1 MAVVCGQQKFRMSQF
16 EQWEHLKFCQ
26 KLGRSTSET
35 FQMIK
40 QAYSE
45 ETLSHSAV
53 FKWYKHSAQGRQFGR

>member
-1 MAVVCGQQKFRMSQF
+1 MVLCLFFSHPSKKQLSEQQKSRMSQF
-16 EQWEHLKFCQ
+16 EQWEHVEFCQ

-45 ETLSHSAV
+45 EALSHNAV
-53 FKWYKHSAQGRQFGR
+53 YK